1 MRTATDSELIPQR
14 ELEAMVD
21 DVDEVVLIEDVEN
34 AEAAADTGSTEDA
47 AGRAD
52 ADADDATGPPAA
64 PRRVVL
70 FGLAVVVALT
80 AVVGWLGFRA
90 YQSNQAQAQRSE
102 LLQAARQGAL
112 NLTTIDWQHAETDVQ
127 RITDGATGEF
137 YEDFTR
143 RAQPFIGVIKKFE
156 STSVGTI
163 AEAGLESD
171 SGDAAQA
178 LVAVTVQTSNAG
190 AAEQVPRSWRLRI
203 SVQKVDDQI
212 KVSNVEFVP

>member
-21 DVDEVVLIEDVEN
+21 DVDEVVLIEDLEN
-34 AEAAADTGSTEDA
+34 AEAAADTGSTEGA
-47 AGRAD
+47 AD
-52 ADADDATGPPAA
+52 CADADDTTGSPAA
-64 PRRVVL
+64 PRRAIL
-70 FGLAVVVALT
+70 FGLVVVVGLVAL
-80 AVVGWLGFRA
+80 VGWLGFRS
-90 YQSNQAQAQRSE
+90 YQSNQAQVQRSE

-112 NLTTIDWQHAETDVQ
+112 NLTTIDWQHAEADVQ
-127 RITDGATGEF
+127 RIIDGATGEF
-137 YEDFTR
+137 YDDFTR

-156 STSVGTI
+156 STSVGAI
-163 AEAGLESD
+163 AEAGLQTD